1 MARKVVRVSDMS
13 GTQIEEGKGAVVTV
27 KYDDAR
33 RGSYQLDVTASEAE
47 RISAQ
52 GRKIARRG
60 RPPKEA

>member
-1 MARKVVRVSDMS
+1 MT

-33 RGSYQLDVTASEAE
+33 RGSYQLDVTAAEAE

-60 RPPKEA
+60 RPPKDA

>member
-33 RGSYQLDVTASEAE
+33 RGSYQLDVTAAEAE
-47 RISAQ
+47 RISTQ